1 MSNEKKEDKNVK
13 IIKYDKKD
21 FENIDLSSRVLVE
34 NPLKIKSKE
43 NTEKSSKIEETKYSL
58 ENENFYSFYIN
69 NNIRNKNEYHFKNNK
84 IDTTKYNIITFLP
97 KAILF
102 QFMRLANVY
111 FLFTTILQYIPIIS
125 PLGSETALIGI
136 VIVLSV
142 SLIRELYED
151 CKKANLDKIQN
162 SVKCKVYRNNTWI
175 DIESGNLELGEIV
188 IVEQDDIFPADL
200 VLLDSSLPEGIC
212 YIETSSLDGE
222 KTLKQKNPPNETIG
236 KFVEEN
242 KGNDEKDKK
251 WIKIL
256 DIEGEC
262 KCDKPNPEL
271 YNLNGKMNVNINGE
285 IMKFPFDHKQLLLKG
300 AKLKNTKWIIGLIIY
315 AGHNCKIMKNTKH
328 PRIKYSNVEKTM
340 NYRLIFIFT
349 TQCILSIISA
359 IFRGF
364 YYTKNLKNDNLM
376 SYQIYSYTVESV
388 LSFFT
393 YLLILNTMIPISLIV
408 TLEVVKMV
416 QTLFLSWDVEG
427 YSKIRKRY
435 IHPNVSIL
443 NEELGFVDYI
453 FTDKT
458 GTLTC
463 NKMVFKYCVI
473 GDRCFQMIRDNKNSK
488 TNEVEKMK
496 EQNDIISFFQ
506 NDMLNPEKFDFSTY
520 EKYIMYSEDK
530 RISISL
536 EKLSN
541 IIKEYWL
548 ALALCHECSTKI
560 NEDGSEDYIGMSP
573 DSIELIKAARYQ
585 GYQLTHS
592 SSIKFRRIKILPNKT
607 NEENNIKDFELLN
620 IIPFSP
626 ERKRESVIVKENNII
641 KLYIKG
647 ADSIIEQRLHKDTN
661 LNILEK
667 CRESINYFSSQG
679 YRTLL
684 IGMKIISQEEYNTFS
699 NNLKEANMSLENK
712 EKKVEEIFNNIEQ
725 NLYLLGCTI
734 VEDKLQDEVPQ
745 TIQDLRNADM
755 KIWMLTG
762 DKMNTAYNIGLSC
775 NLISSNMKIF
785 KLCGKEKKL
794 NNKLEIINKEEC
806 DQIILDFAKEF
817 NKFKGEFTSME
828 YNMNNSQPKNFGILI
843 DENVLRTVNED
854 KEIQKIFLDI
864 AKNASSVICCR
875 VSPLQKSQV
884 VKMVKNY
891 NKSSITL
898 AIGDGGNDVS
908 MITEAH
914 IGIGIYGEEGM
925 RAVQASDYAI
935 GEFKILNRLLL
946 FHGRIFYIRNTQ
958 CILYFFYKNFV
969 FTLVQFVYG
978 FYTNF
983 SGQTIIDDW
992 YIAFYNL
999 IFTALPLGAR
1009 AIIDYDLRPED
1020 GIIVKKMMPYL
1031 YAEIKRNPI
1040 FNTLTFFLYLTKGT
1054 IHCIIN
1060 FYLTKY
1066 ITLGSP
1072 IDEKGNMDCLWYTS
1086 LGLFTNI
1093 IFVVSIDLMINTAN
1107 ITWFNVVIML
1117 GTTFV
1122 VYISFLIGVQYSTL
1136 FNSYASIY
1144 NSVISPIFW
1153 LNLILVSSACL
1164 IFDYSIKSINY
1175 FFKPNY
1181 SRELEIVYSRFGQIN
1196 STEKL
1201 SNNIIEKLNQ
1211 NKNQSQTKSKL

>member
-142 SLIRELYED
+142 SLIREAYED

-242 KGNDEKDKK
+242 KGHDEEDKK
-251 WIKIL
+251 WIKRL

-473 GDRCFQMIRDNKNSK
+473 GDRCFQMIRDCKNSK
-488 TNEVEKMK
+488 TNEEEKMK
-496 EQNDIISFFQ
+496 EQNDIISFYQ

-573 DSIELIKAARYQ
+573 DSIELVKAARFQ

-607 NEENNIKDFELLN
+607 NEEINIKDF
-620 IIPFSP
+620 
-626 ERKRESVIVKENNII
+626 
-641 KLYIKG
+641 
-647 ADSIIEQRLHKDTN
+647 
-661 LNILEK
+661 
-667 CRESINYFSSQG
+667 
-679 YRTLL
+679 
-684 IGMKIISQEEYNTFS
+684 
-699 NNLKEANMSLENK
+699 
-712 EKKVEEIFNNIEQ
+712 
-725 NLYLLGCTI
+725 
-734 VEDKLQDEVPQ
+734 
-745 TIQDLRNADM
+745 
-755 KIWMLTG
+755 
-762 DKMNTAYNIGLSC
+762 
-775 NLISSNMKIF
+775 
-785 KLCGKEKKL
+785 
-794 NNKLEIINKEEC
+794 
-806 DQIILDFAKEF
+806 
-817 NKFKGEFTSME
+817 
-828 YNMNNSQPKNFGILI
+828 
-843 DENVLRTVNED
+843 
-854 KEIQKIFLDI
+854 
-864 AKNASSVICCR
+864 
-875 VSPLQKSQV
+875 
-884 VKMVKNY
+884 
-891 NKSSITL
+891 
-898 AIGDGGNDVS
+898 
-908 MITEAH
+908 
-914 IGIGIYGEEGM
+914 
-925 RAVQASDYAI
+925 
-935 GEFKILNRLLL
+935 
-946 FHGRIFYIRNTQ
+946 
-958 CILYFFYKNFV
+958 
-969 FTLVQFVYG
+969 
-978 FYTNF
+978 
-983 SGQTIIDDW
+983 
-992 YIAFYNL
+992 
-999 IFTALPLGAR
+999 
-1009 AIIDYDLRPED
+1009 
-1020 GIIVKKMMPYL
+1020 
-1031 YAEIKRNPI
+1031 
-1040 FNTLTFFLYLTKGT
+1040 
-1054 IHCIIN
+1054 
-1060 FYLTKY
+1060 
-1066 ITLGSP
+1066 
-1072 IDEKGNMDCLWYTS
+1072 
-1086 LGLFTNI
+1086 
-1093 IFVVSIDLMINTAN
+1093 
-1107 ITWFNVVIML
+1107 
-1117 GTTFV
+1117 
-1122 VYISFLIGVQYSTL
+1122 
-1136 FNSYASIY
+1136 
-1144 NSVISPIFW
+1144 
-1153 LNLILVSSACL
+1153 
-1164 IFDYSIKSINY
+1164 
-1175 FFKPNY
+1175 
-1181 SRELEIVYSRFGQIN
+1181 
-1196 STEKL
+1196 
-1201 SNNIIEKLNQ
+1201 
-1211 NKNQSQTKSKL
+1211 